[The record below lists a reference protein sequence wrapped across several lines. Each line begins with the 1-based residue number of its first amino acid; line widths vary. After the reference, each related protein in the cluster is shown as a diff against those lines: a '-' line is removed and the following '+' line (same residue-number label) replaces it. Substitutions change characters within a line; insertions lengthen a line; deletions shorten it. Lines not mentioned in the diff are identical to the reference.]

1 MRKTN
6 DKYKAKTN
14 KDNTITSAYLR
25 NRVIKKQYKIK
36 RGKQVI
42 TMLYA
47 CTTVVVGIECTSSLS
62 RYVTFEF
69 NYKSLQMKKD
79 YERRQSIRLNQFIKF
94 IIL

>member
-36 RGKQVI
+36 RGK
-42 TMLYA
+42 
-47 CTTVVVGIECTSSLS
+47 
-62 RYVTFEF
+62 
-69 NYKSLQMKKD
+69 
-79 YERRQSIRLNQFIKF
+79 
-94 IIL
+94 